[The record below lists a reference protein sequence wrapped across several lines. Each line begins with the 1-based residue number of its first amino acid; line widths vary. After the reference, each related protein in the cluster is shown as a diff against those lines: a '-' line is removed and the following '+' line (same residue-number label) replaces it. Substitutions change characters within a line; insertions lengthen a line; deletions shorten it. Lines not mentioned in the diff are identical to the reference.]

1 MLEMDKV
8 ISKKRTFKA
17 WWLAVPVI
25 AIAYFLISN
34 TANSSGSRYNL
45 EMEKIKVSTVTG
57 GEFTDMIP
65 LRGNVTPSKSVYL
78 DAIEGG
84 RVEQRFVEEGA
95 MVKKGDKILALSNTG
110 LQLDVIS
117 REAQISEQ
125 LNNLH
130 NTRLAIDQNRLNLKR
145 NLLELDFEIKQ
156 SERKL
161 AQHKKLVANSLV
173 SQNEL
178 KAVIDRTQYLK
189 ARRTLV
195 IEQQEQDELVR
206 TAQIAQ
212 LEDSVAQLNKNLNFA
227 RKNLENLVIKAPI
240 DGQLTAFN
248 AELGESKSRGS
259 RLGQVDIV
267 DEYKVSALIDE
278 FYLGR
283 VFAGQTAK
291 ITHQGQDY
299 TLTLAKVYAEVSNG
313 RFEVDLTFNDALP
326 ERIRRGQTLQ
336 MELLLADAK
345 PAKLIPNGG
354 FFQDTAGKWVFV
366 IEPGS
371 DVAVRKQVRLGQ
383 RNNKFIEVLEGLNE
397 GDRVITSSY
406 STFID
411 MQTLKLTQ

>member
-1 MLEMDKV
+1 MDKV
-8 ISKKRTFKA
+8 IRKKRTFKA

-45 EMEKIKVSTVTG
+45 EMDKIKVSTVTG

-189 ARRTLV
+189 DRRTLV
-195 IEQQEQDELVR
+195 IEQQEQDELIR

-212 LEDSVAQLNKNLNFA
+212 LEDSVAQLNKNLSFA
-227 RKNLENLVIKAPI
+227 RKNLENLVITAPI

-267 DEYKVSALIDE
+267 GEYKVSALIDE

-366 IEPGS
+366 IEEGS
-371 DVAVRKQVRLGQ
+371 DVAIRKQVRLGQ

>member
-1 MLEMDKV
+1 MDKV

-17 WWLAVPVI
+17 WWLAVPAI
-25 AIAYFLISN
+25 AITYFLISN

-45 EMEKIKVSTVTG
+45 EMDKIKVSTVTG

-178 KAVIDRTQYLK
+178 KAVNDRTQYLK
-189 ARRTLV
+189 DRRTLV
-195 IEQQEQDELVR
+195 IEQQEQDELIR

-291 ITHQGQDY
+291 IIHQGQDY

-354 FFQDTAGKWVFV
+354 FFQDTGGKWVFV

-371 DVAVRKQVRLGQ
+371 EVAIRKQVRLGQ

>member
-1 MLEMDKV
+1 MDKV

-17 WWLAVPVI
+17 WWLAAPAI

-45 EMEKIKVSTVTG
+45 EMDKIKVSTVTR

-65 LRGNVTPSKSVYL
+65 LRGNITPRKSVYL

-84 RVEQRFVEEGA
+84 RVELRFVEEGA

-161 AQHKKLVANSLV
+161 DQHKKLVANNLV
-173 SQNEL
+173 SQDEL

-189 ARRTLV
+189 DRRTLV
-195 IEQQEQDELVR
+195 IEQQEQDELIR

-212 LEDSVAQLNKNLNFA
+212 LEDSVAQLNKNLSFA

-267 DEYKVSALIDE
+267 GEYKVSALIDE

-345 PAKLIPNGG
+345 PAKMIPNGG

-366 IEPGS
+366 IEQGS

>member
-1 MLEMDKV
+1 MDKV

-45 EMEKIKVSTVTG
+45 EMDKIKVSTVTG

-189 ARRTLV
+189 DRRTLV
-195 IEQQEQDELVR
+195 IEQQEQDELIR

-212 LEDSVAQLNKNLNFA
+212 LEDSVAQLNKNLSFA
-227 RKNLENLVIKAPI
+227 RKNLENLVITAPI

-267 DEYKVSALIDE
+267 GEYKVSALIDE

-366 IEPGS
+366 IEEGS
-371 DVAVRKQVRLGQ
+371 DVAIRKQVRLGQ

>member
-17 WWLAVPVI
+17 WWLAVPAI
-25 AIAYFLISN
+25 AIVYFLVSN

-45 EMEKIKVSTVTG
+45 EMDKVKVSTVTT
-57 GEFTDMIP
+57 GEFTDMIL
-65 LRGNVTPSKSVYL
+65 LRGNITPRKSVYL

-84 RVEQRFVEEGA
+84 RVELRFVEEGA

-189 ARRTLV
+189 DRRTLV
-195 IEQQEQDELVR
+195 IEQQEQDELIR

-212 LEDSVAQLNKNLNFA
+212 LEDSVAQLNKNLSFA
-227 RKNLENLVIKAPI
+227 RKNLENLIIKAPI

-267 DEYKVSALIDE
+267 GEYKVSALIDE

-291 ITHQGQDY
+291 IIHQGQDY

-345 PAKLIPNGG
+345 PAKMIPNGG

-366 IEPGS
+366 IEQGN
-371 DVAVRKQVRLGQ
+371 DVAARKQVRLGQ
-383 RNNKFIEVLEGLNE
+383 RNDKFIEVLEGLNE

>member
-1 MLEMDKV
+1 MDKV

-17 WWLAVPVI
+17 WWLAVPAI
-25 AIAYFLISN
+25 AITYFLISN

-45 EMEKIKVSTVTG
+45 EMDKIKVSTVTG

-189 ARRTLV
+189 DRRTLV
-195 IEQQEQDELVR
+195 IEQQEQDELIR

-212 LEDSVAQLNKNLNFA
+212 LEDSVAQLNKNLSFA
-227 RKNLENLVIKAPI
+227 RKNLENLIIKAPI

-267 DEYKVSALIDE
+267 GEYKVSALIDE

-291 ITHQGQDY
+291 ITHQGQNY

-345 PAKLIPNGG
+345 PAKMIPNGG

-366 IEPGS
+366 IEQGS
-371 DVAVRKQVRLGQ
+371 DVAARKQVRLGQ

>member
-1 MLEMDKV
+1 MDKV

-25 AIAYFLISN
+25 AIAYFVISN

-45 EMEKIKVSTVTG
+45 EMDKIKVSTVTG

-117 REAQISEQ
+117 REAQITEQ

-161 AQHKKLVANSLV
+161 VQHKKLVANNLV
-173 SQNEL
+173 SQDEL

-189 ARRTLV
+189 DRRTLV
-195 IEQQEQDELVR
+195 IEQQEQDELIR
-206 TAQIAQ
+206 TAQIDQ

-291 ITHQGQDY
+291 IIHQGQDY

-371 DVAVRKQVRLGQ
+371 EVAIRKQVRLGQ

>member
-1 MLEMDKV
+1 M
-8 ISKKRTFKA
+8 
-17 WWLAVPVI
+17 
-25 AIAYFLISN
+25 
-34 TANSSGSRYNL
+34 
-45 EMEKIKVSTVTG
+45 
-57 GEFTDMIP
+57 
-65 LRGNVTPSKSVYL
+65 
-78 DAIEGG
+78 
-84 RVEQRFVEEGA
+84 
-95 MVKKGDKILALSNTG
+95 
-110 LQLDVIS
+110 
-117 REAQISEQ
+117 
-125 LNNLH
+125 
-130 NTRLAIDQNRLNLKR
+130 
-145 NLLELDFEIKQ
+145 
-156 SERKL
+156 
-161 AQHKKLVANSLV
+161 
-173 SQNEL
+173 
-178 KAVIDRTQYLK
+178 IDRTQYLK
-189 ARRTLV
+189 DRRTLV
-195 IEQQEQDELVR
+195 IEQQEQDELIR

-212 LEDSVAQLNKNLNFA
+212 LEDSVTQLNKNLSFA

-267 DEYKVSALIDE
+267 GEYKVSALIDE

>member
-1 MLEMDKV
+1 MDKV
-8 ISKKRTFKA
+8 IRKKRTFKA

-45 EMEKIKVSTVTG
+45 EMDKIKVSTVTG

-189 ARRTLV
+189 DRRTLV
-195 IEQQEQDELVR
+195 IEQQEQDELIR

-212 LEDSVAQLNKNLNFA
+212 LEDSVAQLNKNLSFA

-267 DEYKVSALIDE
+267 GEYKVSALIDE

-366 IEPGS
+366 IEEGS
-371 DVAVRKQVRLGQ
+371 DVAIRKQVRLGQ

>member
-1 MLEMDKV
+1 MDKV
-8 ISKKRTFKA
+8 IRKKRTFKA

-45 EMEKIKVSTVTG
+45 EMDKIKVSTVTG

-189 ARRTLV
+189 DRRTLV
-195 IEQQEQDELVR
+195 IEQQEQDELIR

-212 LEDSVAQLNKNLNFA
+212 LEDSVAQLNKNLSFA

-267 DEYKVSALIDE
+267 GEYKVSALIDE

-366 IEPGS
+366 IEEGS
-371 DVAVRKQVRLGQ
+371 DVAIRKQVRLGQ

-397 GDRVITSSY
+397 GDRIITSSY

>member
-1 MLEMDKV
+1 MDKV

-17 WWLAVPVI
+17 WWLAAPAI

-45 EMEKIKVSTVTG
+45 EMDKIKVSTVTG

-189 ARRTLV
+189 DRRTLV
-195 IEQQEQDELVR
+195 IEQQEQDELIR

-212 LEDSVAQLNKNLNFA
+212 LEDSVAQLNKNLSFA
-227 RKNLENLVIKAPI
+227 RKNLENLVITAPI

-267 DEYKVSALIDE
+267 GEYKVSALIDE

-366 IEPGS
+366 IEEGS
-371 DVAVRKQVRLGQ
+371 DVAIRKQVRLGQ

>member
-1 MLEMDKV
+1 MDKV
-8 ISKKRTFKA
+8 ISKKRTFKV

-25 AIAYFLISN
+25 AIAYFFISN

-45 EMEKIKVSTVTG
+45 DMDKIKVSTVTR

-65 LRGNVTPSKSVYL
+65 LRGNITPSKSVYL

-173 SQNEL
+173 SQDEL

-189 ARRTLV
+189 DRRTLV
-195 IEQQEQDELVR
+195 IEQQEQDELIR

-212 LEDSVAQLNKNLNFA
+212 LEDSVTQLNKNLSFA

-267 DEYKVSALIDE
+267 GEYKVSALIDE

-345 PAKLIPNGG
+345 PAKMIPNGG

-366 IEPGS
+366 IEQGS

-406 STFID
+406 STFKD

>member
-1 MLEMDKV
+1 MDKV
-8 ISKKRTFKA
+8 IRKKRTFKA

-45 EMEKIKVSTVTG
+45 EMDKIKVSTVSR

-65 LRGNVTPSKSVYL
+65 LRGNITPSKSVYL

-189 ARRTLV
+189 DRRTLV
-195 IEQQEQDELVR
+195 IEQQEQDELIR

-212 LEDSVAQLNKNLNFA
+212 LEDSVAQLNKNLSFA
-227 RKNLENLVIKAPI
+227 RKNLENLVITAPI

-267 DEYKVSALIDE
+267 GEYKVSALIDE

-366 IEPGS
+366 IEEGS
-371 DVAVRKQVRLGQ
+371 DVAIRKQVRLGQ

>member
-1 MLEMDKV
+1 MDKV

-45 EMEKIKVSTVTG
+45 EMDKIKVSTVTG

-189 ARRTLV
+189 DRRTLV
-195 IEQQEQDELVR
+195 IEQQEQDELIR

-267 DEYKVSALIDE
+267 GEYKVSALIDE

>member
-1 MLEMDKV
+1 MDKV

>member
-1 MLEMDKV
+1 MDKV
-8 ISKKRTFKA
+8 ISKKRTFKT
-17 WWLAVPVI
+17 WWLAVPAI

-45 EMEKIKVSTVTG
+45 DMDKIKVSTVTR

-65 LRGNVTPSKSVYL
+65 LRGNITPSKSVYL

-161 AQHKKLVANSLV
+161 AQHKKLVANNLV
-173 SQNEL
+173 SQDEL

-189 ARRTLV
+189 DRRTLV
-195 IEQQEQDELVR
+195 IEQQEQDELIR

-212 LEDSVAQLNKNLNFA
+212 LEDSVTQLNKNLSFA

-267 DEYKVSALIDE
+267 GEYKVSALIDE

-291 ITHQGQDY
+291 ITHQGQEF
-299 TLTLAKVYAEVSNG
+299 TLTLSKVYAEVSDG

-345 PAKLIPNGG
+345 PAKMIPNGG

-366 IEPGS
+366 IEQGS
-371 DVAVRKQVRLGQ
+371 DVAVRKPVRLGQ

-406 STFID
+406 STFKD

>member
-1 MLEMDKV
+1 MDKV

-17 WWLAVPVI
+17 GWLAFPTI

-45 EMEKIKVSTVTG
+45 EMDKIKVSTVTR

-65 LRGNVTPSKSVYL
+65 LRGNITPSKSVYL

-161 AQHKKLVANSLV
+161 AQHKKLVANNLV
-173 SQNEL
+173 SQDEL

-189 ARRTLV
+189 DRRTLV
-195 IEQQEQDELVR
+195 IEQQEQDELIR

-212 LEDSVAQLNKNLNFA
+212 LEDSVAQLNKNLSFA

-267 DEYKVSALIDE
+267 GEYKVSALIDE

-291 ITHQGQDY
+291 ISHQGQDY

-345 PAKLIPNGG
+345 PAKMIPNGG

-366 IEPGS
+366 IEQGS

>member
-1 MLEMDKV
+1 MDKV
-8 ISKKRTFKA
+8 IIKKRSVKA
-17 WWLAVPVI
+17 WWLAVPAI
-25 AIAYFLISN
+25 AITYFLISN
-34 TANSSGSRYNL
+34 TANSSGSRFNL
-45 EMEKIKVSTVTG
+45 EMNKAKISTVTK

-65 LRGNVTPSKSVYL
+65 LRGNITPRKSVYL

-189 ARRTLV
+189 DRRTLV
-195 IEQQEQDELVR
+195 IEQQEQDELIR

-212 LEDSVAQLNKNLNFA
+212 LEDSVAQLNKNLSFA
-227 RKNLENLVIKAPI
+227 RKNLENLVITAPI

-267 DEYKVSALIDE
+267 GEYKVSALIDE

-366 IEPGS
+366 IEEGS
-371 DVAVRKQVRLGQ
+371 DVAIRKQVRLGQ

>member
-1 MLEMDKV
+1 MDKV

-45 EMEKIKVSTVTG
+45 EMDKIKVSTVTG

-189 ARRTLV
+189 DRRTLV
-195 IEQQEQDELVR
+195 IEQQEQDELIR

-212 LEDSVAQLNKNLNFA
+212 LEDSVAQLNKNLSFA

-267 DEYKVSALIDE
+267 GEYKVSALIDE

-366 IEPGS
+366 IEEGS
-371 DVAVRKQVRLGQ
+371 DVAIRKQVRLGQ

>member
-1 MLEMDKV
+1 MDKV
-8 ISKKRTFKA
+8 ISKKRTFKV

-25 AIAYFLISN
+25 AIAYFFISN

-45 EMEKIKVSTVTG
+45 DMDKIKVSTVTR

-65 LRGNVTPSKSVYL
+65 LRGNITPSKSVYL

-161 AQHKKLVANSLV
+161 AQHKKLVANNLV
-173 SQNEL
+173 SQDEL

-189 ARRTLV
+189 DRRTLV
-195 IEQQEQDELVR
+195 IEQQEQDELIR

-212 LEDSVAQLNKNLNFA
+212 LEDSVTQLNKNLSFA

-267 DEYKVSALIDE
+267 GEYKVSALIDE

-345 PAKLIPNGG
+345 PAKMIPNGG

-366 IEPGS
+366 IEQGS

>member
-8 ISKKRTFKA
+8 ISKKRTFKV

-25 AIAYFLISN
+25 AIAYFFISN

-45 EMEKIKVSTVTG
+45 DMDKIKVSTVTR

-65 LRGNVTPSKSVYL
+65 LRGNITPSKSVYL

-161 AQHKKLVANSLV
+161 AQHKKLVANNLV
-173 SQNEL
+173 SQDEL

-189 ARRTLV
+189 DRRTLV
-195 IEQQEQDELVR
+195 IEQQEQDELIR

-212 LEDSVAQLNKNLNFA
+212 LEDSVTQLNKNLSFA

-267 DEYKVSALIDE
+267 GEYKVSALIDE

-345 PAKLIPNGG
+345 PAKMIPNGG

-366 IEPGS
+366 IEQGS

>member
-1 MLEMDKV
+1 MDKV

-17 WWLAVPVI
+17 WWLAVPAI

-45 EMEKIKVSTVTG
+45 DMDKIKVSTVTR

-65 LRGNVTPSKSVYL
+65 LRGNITPSKSVYL

-161 AQHKKLVANSLV
+161 AQHKKLVANNLV
-173 SQNEL
+173 SQDEL

-189 ARRTLV
+189 DRRTLV
-195 IEQQEQDELVR
+195 IEQQEQDELIR

-212 LEDSVAQLNKNLNFA
+212 LEDSVAQLNKNLSFA

-267 DEYKVSALIDE
+267 GEYKVSALIDE

-345 PAKLIPNGG
+345 PAKMIPNGG
-354 FFQDTAGKWVFV
+354 FFLDTAGKWVFV
-366 IEPGS
+366 IEQGS

>member
-1 MLEMDKV
+1 MDKV

-25 AIAYFLISN
+25 AIAYFVISN

-45 EMEKIKVSTVTG
+45 EMDKIKVSTVTG

-161 AQHKKLVANSLV
+161 VQHKKLVANNLV
-173 SQNEL
+173 SQDEL

-189 ARRTLV
+189 DRRTLV
-195 IEQQEQDELVR
+195 IEQQEQDELIR

-291 ITHQGQDY
+291 IIHQGQDY

-313 RFEVDLTFNDALP
+313 RFEVDLTFNNTLP

-366 IEPGS
+366 IEQGS
-371 DVAVRKQVRLGQ
+371 DVAIRKQVRLGQ

>member
-1 MLEMDKV
+1 MDKV
-8 ISKKRTFKA
+8 IAKKRTIKV
-17 WWLAVPVI
+17 WWFVLPLLVI
-25 AIAYFLISN
+25 GYFIFTN
-34 TANSSGSRYNL
+34 TAISSGSRFNL
-45 EMEKIKVSTVTG
+45 DAGKVKISTVKK

-65 LRGNVTPSKSVYL
+65 LRGNITPSKSVYL

-84 RVEQRFVEEGA
+84 RVEARFVEEGA
-95 MVKKGDKILALSNTG
+95 MVKKGDKLLALSNTA

-161 AQHKKLVANSLV
+161 AQHKKLIGKKLV
-173 SQNEL
+173 SEDEL
-178 KAVIDRTQYLK
+178 KAVQDRTQYLK
-189 ARRTLV
+189 DRRNLV
-195 IEQQEQDELVR
+195 IEQQKQDERIR

-212 LEDSVAQLNKNLNFA
+212 LEDSVDQLNNNLKFA
-227 RKNLENLVIKAPI
+227 RKNLENLIIKAPI

-248 AELGESKSRGS
+248 VELGESKSRGS

-267 DEYKVSALIDE
+267 GKYKVSAQIDE

-291 ITHQGQDY
+291 IRHLGRDY
-299 TLTLAKVYAEVSNG
+299 VLTLTKVYAEVNNG
-313 RFEVDLTFNDALP
+313 RFEVDLTFNDVLP
-326 ERIRRGQTLQ
+326 QRIRRGQSLQ

-366 IEPGS
+366 VSEDGQTATRK
-371 DVAVRKQVRLGQ
+371 AVRFGQ
-383 RNNKFIEVLEGLNE
+383 RNNRFIEVLEGLEE
-397 GDRVITSSY
+397 GDKVITSSY
-406 STFID
+406 SAFNE
-411 MQTLKLTQ
+411 MQTLKLN

>member
-1 MLEMDKV
+1 MDKV
-8 ISKKRTFKA
+8 ISKKRTFKV
-17 WWLAVPVI
+17 WWLAVPAI

-45 EMEKIKVSTVTG
+45 EMDKIKVSTVTR

-65 LRGNVTPSKSVYL
+65 LRGNITPSKSVYL

-173 SQNEL
+173 SQDEL

-189 ARRTLV
+189 DRRTLV
-195 IEQQEQDELVR
+195 IEQQEQDELIR

-212 LEDSVAQLNKNLNFA
+212 LEDSVAQLNKNLSFA

-267 DEYKVSALIDE
+267 GEYKVSALIDE

-291 ITHQGQDY
+291 ITHQGLDY

-345 PAKLIPNGG
+345 PAKMIPNGG
-354 FFQDTAGKWVFV
+354 FFQDTAGKWVFA
-366 IEPGS
+366 IEQGS

-411 MQTLKLTQ
+411 MQTLKLTK